1 MHKFSERKI
10 YNKITYNSVIGFKMH
25 IGNKKAMKLTKKK
38 EKAPETHKNQ
48 VLHGF
53 QLGDF

>member
-1 MHKFSERKI
+1 
-10 YNKITYNSVIGFKMH
+10 MH
-25 IGNKKAMKLTKKK
+25 IGNKKATKLTKKK

-53 QLGDF
+53 